1 MEWWYYALFAV
12 VVLIGCVFVVRAR
25 RGGIPDED
33 QELNRR
39 IDERI
44 DRLDLNRRTRDRD
57 P

>member
-12 VVLIGCVFVVRAR
+12 VVLIGCAFVVRAR
-25 RGGIPDED
+25 RGRDSNED

>member
-1 MEWWYYALFAV
+1 MEWWYFALFA
-12 VVLIGCVFVVRAR
+12 VVLIGCVFAVRAR
-25 RGGIPDED
+25 RGRDSDED

-44 DRLDLNRRTRDRD
+44 DRLDLDRRTRDRD

>member
-1 MEWWYYALFAV
+1 MEWWYFALLA
-12 VVLIGCVFVVRAR
+12 VVLIGCVFAVRAR
-25 RGGIPDED
+25 RGRDSDGD

-44 DRLDLNRRTRDRD
+44 DRLDLDRRTRDRD